1 MEPKRDIL
9 SYEEA
14 RKLNE
19 EMFPEAIQ
27 KFEEWLDAE
36 RALVEKVRLFFVG
49 SLFNLDKLIKA
60 TEIAINIGVA
70 MFSTRYG
77 IGDKLS
83 KTGFHGY
90 DCLYYHNTQHALD
103 ILERIDRICLTHG
116 VDDFPPPR
124 RILLALFA
132 LFHDLRQQEPGSPT
146 SGVGA
151 NERAS
156 VAEALTILDVSLE
169 EAGFDPEKD
178 HRVFHYYKDNM
189 RLMIY
194 GTTFNFVSTTSEM
207 LNLFTDEVS
216 EYTVPV
222 GALAPMVVEQLKSC
236 REEWAK
242 SDEHLETIENIF
254 LGSDVD
260 TANVS
265 DNFFEFAVQ
274 GVNLCREIEKRKGN
288 LECDSA
294 AVYGFM
300 TGGQEYYFHV
310 AQKYNS
316 RFTQEIF
323 SEEKNLNGA
332 KLAQLTKG
340 IRSIYGNSEDEG
352 KTLRMDEN
360 NQPVATGDEILT
372 HYLNE
377 ARRLCESEG

>member
-9 SYEEA
+9 SYEDA
-14 RKLNE
+14 RALNQ
-19 EMFPEAIQ
+19 EMFPEAIRE
-27 KFEEWLDAE
+27 FEVWLDRE
-36 RALVEKVRLFFVG
+36 RALIEKVRKFFNG
-49 SLFNLDKLIKA
+49 SLFNLDKLLKA
-60 TEIAINIGVA
+60 TEIAMNIGVA

-103 ILERIDRICLTHG
+103 ILERIDRICNAYG
-116 VDDFPPPR
+116 VDTFPPPR

-156 VAEALTILDVSLE
+156 VAEALTILDSALQG
-169 EAGFDPEKD
+169 AGFDPEKD
-178 HRVFHYYKDNM
+178 KRVYHYYKDNM

-194 GTTFNFVSTTSEM
+194 GTTFNFVSTTAEM
-207 LNLFTDEVS
+207 ENLFTEEVA

-222 GALAPMVVEQLKSC
+222 GALAPMVVEQLKLC
-236 REEWAK
+236 RENWE
-242 SDEHLETIENIF
+242 SCDIQQETIENIF

-265 DNFFEFAVQ
+265 DSFYDFAVQ

-288 LECDSA
+288 LECEPA

-323 SEEKNLNGA
+323 AETKDLNGK

-340 IRSIYGNSEDEG
+340 IRATYGNEEDEG
-352 KTLRMDEN
+352 KTLRMNGN
-360 NQPVATGDEILT
+360 NEPIASGDEILT

-377 ARRLCESEG
+377 AKRLCESES